1 MTYLTRLACLPLAGA
16 IAAFASPA
24 LAHMDPAEHG
34 SVLEEQRTILDEI
47 LCRQVEMSKTIK
59 LGSPPAPSRDQPH
72 QEHRDQPHQEHRGA
86 KPDSN
91 DFASYSYRELQIEL
105 KRRGLKASG
114 TAAALRRRLQTSG
127 ME

>member
-1 MTYLTRLACLPLAGA
+1 M
-16 IAAFASPA
+16 
-24 LAHMDPAEHG
+24 
-34 SVLEEQRTILDEI
+34 LDEI

-59 LGSPPAPSRDQPH
+59 LGSPPAPSH
-72 QEHRDQPHQEHRGA
+72 DQPHQEHRGA
-86 KPDSN
+86 KPDAN
-91 DFASYSYRELQIEL
+91 DFAPYSYREMQIEL